1 MRGMEAESTSD
12 VCEPA
17 NPVQIRLE
25 LRCDVLRTSHDYV
38 CSYSR
43 SCAMRAHL
51 VDRLWGQRAMGGG
64 AADAAGFEYDR
75 RIKRRFIRRIEKRHL
90 LYDRRPRHIVPGVGY
105 HTRLHEFAPT
115 RPPYLFARRRPGMG
129 RMATGPDV

>member
-1 MRGMEAESTSD
+1 MRGMEAEPTSD

-64 AADAAGFEYDR
+64 R
-75 RIKRRFIRRIEKRHL
+75 SRCS
-90 LYDRRPRHIVPGVGY
+90 
-105 HTRLHEFAPT
+105 RLRV
-115 RPPYLFARRRPGMG
+115 RPPHQASIYQANRE
-129 RMATGPDV
+129 ATSTIRS